1 MLCCHASS
9 GWGRKQWKNGFQ
21 ENVLSSNFPLLVA
34 TFLAKADHVRS
45 WFVQFWSLD
54 HGIPCSPGF
63 VVTRCLQLGGHRSSS
78 SLVWW
83 RRESTLMI
91 LLVPLATSR
100 VQVGLVDLL
109 GDYDLCKVI
118 VMTNTWRCLFH
129 TIPLQSWGVAGLTVF
144 LSTVSTWTC
153 LSKHL
158 QGVFTQELWYL
169 SFLPD
174 GSGFS
179 DTLSPTFMITIKR
192 QGATHFPSGSLF
204 SWRCAGRAQRQH
216 NGAW

>member
-54 HGIPCSPGF
+54 HGMPCPPGF

-144 LSTVSTWTC
+144 YPRSPPAPACLNICKASLPRSSGTC
-153 LSKHL
+153 LSYQMEVDSQTPCL
-158 QGVFTQELWYL
+158 LL
-169 SFLPD
+169 S
-174 GSGFS
+174 
-179 DTLSPTFMITIKR
+179 
-192 QGATHFPSGSLF
+192 
-204 SWRCAGRAQRQH
+204 
-216 NGAW
+216 